1 MKTTLLITGVA
12 GFIGAK
18 IAERALEKGFDVI
31 GVDDLSSGQRKNIP
45 SGITFYAYDLSD
57 QKLVNQL
64 PDQVDYILHLAGQSS
79 GEISFDN
86 PILDLEKNTHST
98 LNLIRFGIENKVK
111 KILYASSMSVY
122 GKVEDRPILE
132 DQEPLPLS
140 CYGVGKRASEQ
151 YLSIFSDQLP
161 FISYRMF
168 NVYGPGQDLTNMRQG
183 MVSIFLS
190 QALQSNAILVKG
202 SLDRF
207 RDFIYIDDVV
217 DCWLK
222 GIELEELKN
231 LTINLG
237 TGERTEV
244 GILVQE
250 ISRHFNQPS
259 LTVEGST
266 PGDQFGIYAD
276 THLLKSSFGIDQ
288 LTSLEEGMKRF
299 ADWAKKQSS

>member
-12 GFIGAK
+12 GFIGSK
-18 IAERALEKGFDVI
+18 IAEKALEKGFEVI
-31 GVDDLSSGQRKNIP
+31 GIDDLSSGKKEQIP
-45 SGITFYAYDLSD
+45 TGLEFYAYDLSD
-57 QKLVNQL
+57 KNLVHQL
-64 PDQVDYILHLAGQSS
+64 PAKVDYILHLAGQSS

-86 PILDLEKNTHST
+86 PISDLEKNTHST
-98 LNLIRFGIENKVK
+98 LNLIQFGIKNKVK

-122 GKVEDRPILE
+122 GAVKDVPISE
-132 DQEPLPLS
+132 QQEALPLS

-151 YLSIFSDQLP
+151 YLSIFGDQLP
-161 FISYRMF
+161 YISYRMF

-222 GIELEELKN
+222 GIELTELKN
-231 LTINLG
+231 LTVNLG

-244 GILVQE
+244 GDLVNE
-250 ISRHFNQPS
+250 ISRHFDQPS

-276 THLLKSSFGIDQ
+276 TSLLKESFQIDQ
-288 LTSLEEGMKRF
+288 LTSLKEGMKCF
-299 ADWAKKQSS
+299 ADWAKSE

>member
-12 GFIGAK
+12 GFIGSK
-18 IAERALEKGFDVI
+18 IAKKALEKGFEVI
-31 GVDDLSSGQRKNIP
+31 GIDDLSSGKKEQIP
-45 SGITFYAYDLSD
+45 TGLEFYAYDLSD
-57 QKLVNQL
+57 KNLVNQL
-64 PDQVDYILHLAGQSS
+64 PAKVDYILHLAGQSS

-86 PILDLEKNTHST
+86 PISDLKKNTHST
-98 LNLIRFGIENKVK
+98 INLIQFGIKNKVK

-122 GKVEDRPILE
+122 GEVKDIPISE
-132 DQEPLPLS
+132 KQEALPLS

-151 YLSIFSDQLP
+151 YLSIFGDQLP
-161 FISYRMF
+161 YIIYRMF

-190 QALQSNAILVKG
+190 QALQSNTILVKG

-222 GIELEELKN
+222 GIELDELKN
-231 LTINLG
+231 LTVNLG
-237 TGERTEV
+237 TGERTEL
-244 GILVQE
+244 GDLVRE
-250 ISRHFNQPS
+250 ISRHFDQPS
-259 LTVEGST
+259 ITVEGST

-276 THLLKSSFGIDQ
+276 TSLLKESFQIEQ
-288 LTSLEEGMKRF
+288 LTSLKEGMKNF
-299 ADWAKKQSS
+299 ANWAKSQ

>member
-1 MKTTLLITGVA
+1 MKTRLLITGVA

-18 IAERALEKGFDVI
+18 IAAKAIEKGYIVI
-31 GVDDLSSGQRKNIP
+31 GVDDLSSGKKENIP
-45 SGITFYAYDLSD
+45 SGIEFYPHDLSD
-57 QKLVNQL
+57 QKLVKQL
-64 PDQVDYILHLAGQSS
+64 PSGVDFILHLAGQSS

-86 PILDLEKNTHST
+86 PQLDLEKNTHST
-98 LNLIRFGIENKVK
+98 LNLIQFGIENKVK

-122 GKVEDRPILE
+122 GSVEDQPIAE
-132 DQEPLPLS
+132 SQEAFPLS
-140 CYGVGKRASEQ
+140 CYGVGKKASED
-151 YLSIFSDQLP
+151 YLRVFKTQLP
-161 FISYRMF
+161 YINFRMF

-183 MVSIFLS
+183 MVSIFIS

-217 DCWLK
+217 NCWLK

-231 LTINLG
+231 LTVNLG

-244 GILVQE
+244 GKLVKE
-250 ISRHFNQPS
+250 INRHFNQPS
-259 LTVEGST
+259 LTLEGST

-276 THLLKSSFGIDQ
+276 TNLLKTSFEIDQ
-288 LTSLEEGMKRF
+288 LTPLEEGMKRF
-299 ADWAKKQSS
+299 IDWAKKQ

>member
-12 GFIGAK
+12 GFIGSK
-18 IAERALEKGFDVI
+18 IAKKALEKGFQVI
-31 GVDDLSSGQRKNIP
+31 GVDDLSSGKKEQIP
-45 SGITFYAYDLSD
+45 TGLEFYAYDLSD
-57 QKLVNQL
+57 KNLVNQL
-64 PDQVDYILHLAGQSS
+64 PAKVDYILHLAGQSS

-86 PILDLEKNTHST
+86 PISDLEKNTHST
-98 LNLIRFGIENKVK
+98 LNLIQFGIKNKVK

-122 GKVEDRPILE
+122 GAVKDIPISE
-132 DQEPLPLS
+132 QQEALPLS

-151 YLSIFSDQLP
+151 YLSIFGNQLP
-161 FISYRMF
+161 YINYRMF

-190 QALQSNAILVKG
+190 QALQSNTILVKG

-222 GIELEELKN
+222 GIELEKLKN
-231 LTINLG
+231 ITVNLG

-244 GILVQE
+244 SDLVNQ
-250 ISRHFNQPS
+250 ISRHFDQPS

-276 THLLKSSFGIDQ
+276 TSLLKESFQIDQ
-288 LTSLEEGMKRF
+288 LTSLKEGMKSF
-299 ADWAKKQSS
+299 ADWAKSQ

>member
-12 GFIGAK
+12 GFIGSK
-18 IAERALEKGFDVI
+18 IAKKALEKGFEVI
-31 GVDDLSSGQRKNIP
+31 GIDDLSSGKKEQIP
-45 SGITFYAYDLSD
+45 TGLEFYAYDLSD
-57 QKLVNQL
+57 KNLVNQL
-64 PDQVDYILHLAGQSS
+64 PAKVDYILHLAGQSS

-86 PILDLEKNTHST
+86 PISDLEKNTHST
-98 LNLIRFGIENKVK
+98 LNLIQFGIKNKVK

-122 GKVEDRPILE
+122 GAVKDVPISE
-132 DQEPLPLS
+132 QQEALPLS

-151 YLSIFSDQLP
+151 YLSIFGDQLP
-161 FISYRMF
+161 YISYRMF

-190 QALQSNAILVKG
+190 QALQSNSILVKG

-222 GIELEELKN
+222 GIELTELKN
-231 LTINLG
+231 LTVNLG

-244 GILVQE
+244 GDLVNE
-250 ISRHFNQPS
+250 ISRHFDQPS

-276 THLLKSSFGIDQ
+276 TSLLKESFQIDQ
-288 LTSLEEGMKRF
+288 LTSLKEGMKSF
-299 ADWAKKQSS
+299 ADWAKSQ

>member
-12 GFIGAK
+12 GFIGSK
-18 IAERALEKGFDVI
+18 IAKKALEKGFEVI
-31 GVDDLSSGQRKNIP
+31 GIDDLSSGKKEQIP
-45 SGITFYAYDLSD
+45 TGLKFYAYDLSD
-57 QKLVNQL
+57 KSLVNQL
-64 PDQVDYILHLAGQSS
+64 PAKVDYILHLAGQSS

-86 PILDLEKNTHST
+86 PISDLKKNTHST
-98 LNLIRFGIENKVK
+98 INLIQFGIKNKVK

-122 GKVEDRPILE
+122 GEVKDVPISE
-132 DQEPLPLS
+132 QQEALPLS

-151 YLSIFSDQLP
+151 YLSIFGDQLP
-161 FISYRMF
+161 YISYRMF

-190 QALQSNAILVKG
+190 QALQSNTILVKG

-222 GIELEELKN
+222 GIELDELKN
-231 LTINLG
+231 LTVNLG

-244 GILVQE
+244 GDLVNE
-250 ISRHFNQPS
+250 ISRHFDQPS

-276 THLLKSSFGIDQ
+276 TSLLKESFQIDQ
-288 LTSLEEGMKRF
+288 LTSLKEGMKSF
-299 ADWAKKQSS
+299 ADWAKSQ

>member
-12 GFIGAK
+12 GFIGSK
-18 IAERALEKGFDVI
+18 IAKKSLEKGFQVI
-31 GVDDLSSGQRKNIP
+31 GIDDLSSGKKEQIP
-45 SGITFYAYDLSD
+45 TGITFYPYDLSD
-57 QKLVNQL
+57 KKLVNQI
-64 PDQVDYILHLAGQSS
+64 PPQVDYILHLAGQSS

-86 PILDLEKNTHST
+86 PISDLEKNTHST
-98 LNLIRFGIENKVK
+98 LNLIQFGIKNKVK

-122 GKVEDRPILE
+122 GAVKDTPISE
-132 DQEPLPLS
+132 QQEALPLS

-151 YLSIFSDQLP
+151 YLSIFSEQLP
-161 FISYRMF
+161 FISFRMF

-222 GIELEELKN
+222 GIELAELKN
-231 LTINLG
+231 LTVNLG

-244 GILVQE
+244 GALVQE

-276 THLLKSSFGIDQ
+276 TSLLKESFQIDQ

-299 ADWAKKQSS
+299 ADWAKSQ

>member
-12 GFIGAK
+12 GFIGSK
-18 IAERALEKGFDVI
+18 IAKKALEKGFEVI
-31 GVDDLSSGQRKNIP
+31 GIDDLSSGKKEQIP
-45 SGITFYAYDLSD
+45 TGLKFYAYDLSD
-57 QKLVNQL
+57 KSLVNQL
-64 PDQVDYILHLAGQSS
+64 PAKVDYILHLAGQSS

-86 PILDLEKNTHST
+86 PISDLKKNTHST
-98 LNLIRFGIENKVK
+98 INLIQFGIKNKVK

-122 GKVEDRPILE
+122 GEVKDVPISE
-132 DQEPLPLS
+132 QQEALPLS

-151 YLSIFSDQLP
+151 YLSIFGDQLP
-161 FISYRMF
+161 YISYRMF

-190 QALQSNAILVKG
+190 QALQSNTILVKG

-222 GIELEELKN
+222 GIELDELKN
-231 LTINLG
+231 LTVNLG

-244 GILVQE
+244 GDLVNE
-250 ISRHFNQPS
+250 ISCHFDQPS

-276 THLLKSSFGIDQ
+276 TSLLKESFQIDQ
-288 LTSLEEGMKRF
+288 LTSLKEGMKSF
-299 ADWAKKQSS
+299 ADWAKSQ